1 MALGSKCVVW
11 GWGLPPGGWLGKQVV
26 YEVSVSGGHG
36 SLIVKVEAPNGAG
49 SVTGVWQECGVLGTQ
64 GREINKYLR
73 AKGLGYWSGVS
84 GSGFQ
89 NSIQMEALI
98 LHTGKLEVSVPELSF
113 SKAYGWMSKA

>member
-1 MALGSKCVVW
+1 M
-11 GWGLPPGGWLGKQVV
+11 V

-49 SVTGVWQECGVLGTQ
+49 SVAGVWQECGVLGTQ